1 MNLKRFK
8 PEDFIKEIES
18 NNQKLSHFIP
28 RMKKFAIR
36 YPNAHVG
43 SYLYIHGDDEETIGR
58 PIVAP
63 ITEEGII
70 DEGKKKPFDGEISEP
85 FVFLD

>member
-1 MNLKRFK
+1 MGLKRFK
-8 PEDFIKEIES
+8 PEDFIKEIEA
-18 NNQKLSHFIP
+18 NKELSRFIP

-36 YPNAHVG
+36 YPNARVG
-43 SYLYIHGDDEETIGR
+43 SYLYIDGDDEETIGR

-70 DEGKKKPFDGEISEP
+70 NEDQKKPFDGEISEP